1 MPAERES
8 TQSKRTGPSSTDPSF
23 LVMMKKIGKVLRRIF
38 VDKFICEEGVCRWHT
53 TDEQVN
59 LDQKDEQKHQ
69 VIFLGITY
77 VFHIILYKA
86 KATPAEA
93 YRQSGQ

>member
-1 MPAERES
+1 MRDQEGAAYLLLLMEVSYAGGEGID
-8 TQSKRTGPSSTDPSF
+8 TIEKDGPVINGS
-23 LVMMKKIGKVLRRIF
+23 VLF
-38 VDKFICEEGVCRWHT
+38 TC
-53 TDEQVN
+53 
-59 LDQKDEQKHQ
+59 
-69 VIFLGITY
+69 